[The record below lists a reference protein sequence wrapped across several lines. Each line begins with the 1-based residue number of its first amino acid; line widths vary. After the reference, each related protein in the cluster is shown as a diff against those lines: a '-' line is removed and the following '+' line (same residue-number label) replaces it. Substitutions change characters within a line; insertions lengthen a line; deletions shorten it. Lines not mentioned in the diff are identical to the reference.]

1 MALGPAEVRRLLRLA
16 HLELPR
22 VADGQGGFTEPER
35 SLVTEAELTRLAQ
48 ELEQILAHVEE
59 LKLVDTTG
67 VEATSHGVALPTAWR
82 ADVAGPALE
91 EERALG
97 GAPARVGQAFSVPKI
112 VE

>member
-1 MALGPAEVRRLLRLA
+1 MALGPADVRRLLRLA

-22 VADGQGGFTEPER
+22 VADGRGGFTEPER
-35 SLVTEAELTRLAQ
+35 NLVSDQELGRLAL

-59 LKLVDTTG
+59 LKLLDTDH
-67 VEATSHGVALPTAWR
+67 VEPTSHGVALPTAWR
-82 ADVAGPALE
+82 TDEAQPGLD

-97 GAPARVGQAFSVPKI
+97 GAPARVGRSFSVPKI

>member
-22 VADGQGGFTEPER
+22 IADGKGGFTEPER
-35 SLVTEAELTRLAQ
+35 NLVSDPELGRLAQ

-59 LKLVDTTG
+59 LKLVDTSG

-82 ADVAGPALE
+82 ADEAAPGLD

-97 GAPARVGQAFSVPKI
+97 GAPARVGRSFSVPKI